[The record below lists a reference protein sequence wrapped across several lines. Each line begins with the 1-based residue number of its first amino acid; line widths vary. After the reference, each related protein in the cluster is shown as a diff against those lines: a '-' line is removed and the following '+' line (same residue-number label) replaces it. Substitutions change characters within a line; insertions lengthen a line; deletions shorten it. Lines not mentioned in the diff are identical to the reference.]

1 MSLERPKIWVKV
13 CGVTSLA
20 DTLAAMGAGAD
31 WIGFNFVAQS
41 PRRVTVERVA
51 AILKEAPK
59 GFSRV
64 GVFQDAPPDE
74 VEHAVRTLGLHV
86 VQLHGAEDPEA
97 YRGAGVPVV
106 KAYAISNAADLKAA
120 ANSTAD
126 YVLLDSRSPQGGG
139 SGEAFDWSLLEAF
152 TRKFFLAGGLN
163 PENVGDAI
171 LRVRPYGVDVASGV
185 EKEPGRKDRQKLKS
199 FVAAARAAEERV
211 FSEIR
216 GR

>member
-31 WIGFNFVAQS
+31 WIGFNFSPRS
-41 PRRVTVERVA
+41 PRRVSVERVA

-64 GVFQDAPPDE
+64 GVFQDAPPAE
-74 VEHAVRTLGLHV
+74 VEEAVRVLGLHV
-86 VQLHGAEDPEA
+86 VQLHGSENPDD
-97 YRGAGVPVV
+97 YRKAGVPIV
-106 KAYAISNAADLKAA
+106 KAYAVSSAADLEAA
-120 ANSTAD
+120 RASSAD
-126 YVLLDSRSPQGGG
+126 YVLLDSRSAQGGG
-139 SGEAFDWSLLEAF
+139 SGQTFDWALLAEF
-152 TRKFFLAGGLN
+152 PRKFFLAGGLTA
-163 PENVGDAI
+163 ENVAEAI
-171 LRVRPYGVDVASGV
+171 LRVKPYGVDVASGV

-199 FVAAARAAEERV
+199 FVSTARAAEERV
-211 FSEIR
+211 FSDIR